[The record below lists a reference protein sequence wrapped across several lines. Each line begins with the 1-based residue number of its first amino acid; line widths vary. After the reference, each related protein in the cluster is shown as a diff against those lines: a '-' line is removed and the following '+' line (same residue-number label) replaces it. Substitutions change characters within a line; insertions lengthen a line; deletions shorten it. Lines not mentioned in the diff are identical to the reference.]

1 MNNNSSF
8 IDRLNKW
15 LRESI
20 TVKLFV
26 IGILILILLIPARM
40 VEDLIIE
47 RESLRDT
54 AIADISSKWGGMQL
68 IGGPVLTVPYTI
80 SIKNERNEIENIIQY
95 AHFLPKTLNIKGQL
109 FPEKRY
115 RGIYVVVL
123 YNAKLKLEG

>member
-1 MNNNSSF
+1 M
-8 IDRLNKW
+8 
-15 LRESI
+15 
-20 TVKLFV
+20 

-123 YNAKLKLEG
+123 YNAK